1 MALKPE
7 ISVGAGL
14 AVATLVYAIHTN
26 ATPTR
31 ADIRSLPEGNP
42 DIAAEERKATWQAA
56 GAVAGISLI
65 ARDPII
71 FIIGGTM
78 VIAEAW
84 LTRHANY
91 VNPDAKKYVVGGA
104 VQSAP
109 VSEMETEEYMP
120 SFGAPQADTFAA

>member
-7 ISVGAGL
+7 ISIGAGL

-26 ATPTR
+26 ATPSR
-31 ADIRSLPEGNP
+31 ADVRSLPEGNS
-42 DIAAEERKATWQAA
+42 DVEAEERKATWQAA
-56 GAVAGISLI
+56 GIVAGISLI
-65 ARDPII
+65 ARDPVI

-78 VIAEAW
+78 VIVEAW

-91 VNPDAKKYVVGGA
+91 VSPDAGRFVPGGPT
-104 VQSAP
+104 QSAP

-120 SFGAPQADTFAA
+120 FQAQQQDQFAA

>member
-7 ISVGAGL
+7 MSIGTGLALAALVHAIHVGA
-14 AVATLVYAIHTN
+14 
-26 ATPTR
+26 TPNLS
-31 ADIRSLPEGNP
+31 DIRTLPEGNP
-42 DIAAEERKATWQAA
+42 DIDSEERKASWQAA
-56 GAVAGISLI
+56 GLVAGISLI
-65 ARDPII
+65 ARDPVI

-91 VNPDAKKYVVGGA
+91 VNPDMKKYVVGGA

-109 VSEMETEEYMP
+109 VSEMEQEEYVP
-120 SFGAPQADTFAA
+120 SFGASPQDSFAA